1 MTKPFSQYLEAV
13 ESRLPSKHHRFV
25 RGDLYLTVLDWYTDG
40 VEPHEAA
47 TRIRNAIGNSP

>member
-1 MTKPFSQYLEAV
+1 MTKPFSKYLEAV
-13 ESRLPSKHHRFV
+13 ESSLPSEHCKLL

-47 TRIRNAIGNSP
+47 TRIRNAIGE

>member
-47 TRIRNAIGNSP
+47 TRIRNAMGE